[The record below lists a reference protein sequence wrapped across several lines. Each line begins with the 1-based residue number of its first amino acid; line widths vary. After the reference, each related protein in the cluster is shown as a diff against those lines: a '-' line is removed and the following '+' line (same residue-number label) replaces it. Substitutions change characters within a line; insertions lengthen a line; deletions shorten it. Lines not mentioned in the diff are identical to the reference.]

1 MSPTAV
7 PVSSTT
13 PFSRPESGLHLTAT
27 GRGERERGK
36 KRVGKKENRMG
47 EGKRRGE
54 RERGRRE
61 GKRREKGR
69 GERDREGDRG
79 KGEGRR
85 E

>member
-61 GKRREKGR
+61 GKKREKGR